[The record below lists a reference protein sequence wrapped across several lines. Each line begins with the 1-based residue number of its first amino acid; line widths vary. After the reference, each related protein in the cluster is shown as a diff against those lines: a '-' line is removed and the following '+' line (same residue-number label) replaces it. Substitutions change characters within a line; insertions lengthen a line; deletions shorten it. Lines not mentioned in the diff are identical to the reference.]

1 MNSPIIEVKGLKR
14 SFKTQ
19 AGELEV
25 LKSVDLQIRPGE
37 IVGLIGPSGS
47 GKSSLLHSIGLLE
60 EIQGGQIFIGGEDV
74 TNKNDSIRTQ
84 IRRDFLGFVYQ
95 FHNLLPE
102 LNARENIALPLE
114 IAGRSR
120 EIALNR
126 ADELL
131 ALMGLSERASH
142 RPAQLSGG
150 EQQRVAIARAIANR
164 PKVLLADEPTGNLDP
179 KTSQTIFELFAKIA
193 KEEGVA
199 ALVGT
204 HNLELAD
211 KMDRVVGLENGKL
224 VEQ

>member
-1 MNSPIIEVKGLKR
+1 MNRPIIEVKGLKR

-25 LKSVDLQIRPGE
+25 LKNVDLQIRPGE

-60 EIQGGQIFIGGEDV
+60 EIQSGQIIIDGEDV
-74 TNKNDSIRTQ
+74 TNKNDKIRTN

-131 ALMGLSERASH
+131 ALMGLSERAGH

-179 KTSQTIFELFAKIA
+179 KTSQIIFELFAKIA

-211 KMDRVVGLENGKL
+211 KMDRVVGLENGIL
-224 VEQ
+224 IEQ

>member
-1 MNSPIIEVKGLKR
+1 MNSAIISVTGLKR

-19 AGELEV
+19 AGTLEV
-25 LKSVDLQIRPGE
+25 LKDVNLEIRSGE
-37 IVGLIGPSGS
+37 IIGLIGPSGS

-60 EIQGGQIFIGGEDV
+60 EIQGGKIIINSEDV
-74 TNKNDSIRTQ
+74 TNKSDKARTQ

-102 LNARENIALPLE
+102 LNARENIALPQQ

-120 EIALNR
+120 EYALNR

-142 RPAQLSGG
+142 IPAQLSGG

-211 KMDRVVGLENGKL
+211 RMDRVVGLENGIL

>member
-1 MNSPIIEVKGLKR
+1 MNSPIIEIKGLKR

-25 LKSVDLQIRPGE
+25 LKAVDLQIRAGE
-37 IVGLIGPSGS
+37 IIGLIGPSGS

-60 EIQGGQIFIGGEDV
+60 EIQGGKIIIAGEDV
-74 TNKNDSIRTQ
+74 TNKNDKTRTS

-131 ALMGLSERASH
+131 ALMGLEARASH

-179 KTSQTIFELFAKIA
+179 KTSQTIFDLFAKIA

-211 KMDRVVGLENGKL
+211 KMDRVVGIENGVL

>member
-1 MNSPIIEVKGLKR
+1 MNNPIIEIIGLKR
-14 SFKTQ
+14 SFETQ
-19 AGELEV
+19 AGTLEV
-25 LKSVDLQIRPGE
+25 LRSVDLQIRPGE

-60 EIQGGQIFIGGEDV
+60 EIQGGKIIINGEDV
-74 TNKNDSIRTQ
+74 TNKNDKIRTL
-84 IRRDFLGFVYQ
+84 IRRDYLGFVYQ

-102 LNARENIALPLE
+102 LNARENIALPME
-114 IAGRSR
+114 IAGKSH
-120 EIALNR
+120 EFALAR

-131 ALMGLSERASH
+131 ELMGLSARATH
-142 RPAQLSGG
+142 KPAQLSGG

-179 KTSQTIFELFAKIA
+179 KTSQSIFDLFAKIA

-211 KMDRVVGLENGKL
+211 KMDRVVGLENGVL